1 MARDLL
7 AALGWAVF
15 VGGGV
20 ALGLWL
26 GSLGADVPA
35 DSGMLV
41 ITGLIAGSATLT
53 VRIAMAIW
61 KHRPGA
67 RVAAGGAAEDA
78 APASATPT
86 RRPPAGAGT
95 GRPSRSAP
103 PARTRRRASAPPP
116 EDEGEGE
123 ADDASPRAPS
133 RTRKRPAAEKPTA
146 RKPAERKPPARR
158 KRPEGGS
165 GSSRRGR

>member
-7 AALGWAVF
+7 AAVGWAVF

-53 VRIAMAIW
+53 VRIAMATW

-67 RVAAGGAAEDA
+67 RAAGGGATDG
-78 APASATPT
+78 APEAPQA
-86 RRPPAGAGT
+86 T

-103 PARTRRRASAPPP
+103 PARTRRRAPAPSP
-116 EDEGEGE
+116 EDEGKDEGE
-123 ADDASPRAPS
+123 DARAPA
-133 RTRKRPAAEKPTA
+133 RTRKRPTG
-146 RKPAERKPPARR
+146 RKPAERKSAERRKPAARKPPARR
-158 KRPEGGS
+158 KRPEGGT